1 MTFCDV
7 VSPATF
13 DTRPGSSL
21 VELRMKARRVGKARN
36 RKTSSEISMPNT
48 DSEAPNQSR
57 LKSGHPIS
65 DSPTYL
71 ARHPQQGTSTVG
83 LVRSLTHTPKLMGAM
98 FSQYGIRVT
107 EPLSSVGAEDLAES
121 LYPVFAGDA
130 EGCPLSIGASI
141 GAGARACLH
150 GQWIGLG
157 VTDWAPGGGDSDCQS
172 PQLPWQ

>member
-13 DTRPGSSL
+13 DSRPGSSL
-21 VELRMKARRVGKARN
+21 VELRMKARRVGKVRI
-36 RKTSSEISMPNT
+36 RRTSSEISIPNT
-48 DSEAPNQSR
+48 DSEVPNQSR

-83 LVRSLTHTPKLMGAM
+83 LVRNLAHSPKPMGAM
-98 FSQYGIRVT
+98 FSQYGIRIT

-121 LYPVFAGDA
+121 LYQCLP
-130 EGCPLSIGASI
+130 ETPRQGCPLSIGASI
-141 GAGARACLH
+141 GLGSGLPPRAM
-150 GQWIGLG
+150 
-157 VTDWAPGGGDSDCQS
+157 DWAGSHRLGTR
-172 PQLPWQ
+172 